1 MNIVRFKKIP
11 EWFKEMIEE
20 FEDSALDFWFW
31 GLIINKSNNIINFCA
46 KKYAGEIKK
55 DVIDIAKMIK
65 IEIALLHGKI
75 NDLELKRELNKI
87 KKMIKIELTDIQI
100 FFWQDC

>member
-1 MNIVRFKKIP
+1 MDIVRFKEIP
-11 EWFKEMIEE
+11 KRISQMIDE

-31 GLIINKSNNIINFCA
+31 SLITRKGNDIINFCA

-55 DVIDIAKMIK
+55 DVVDIAKMIK

-75 NDLELKRELNKI
+75 NNIEMNRELNKI
-87 KKMIKIELTDIQI
+87 KKIIKTELTDIQI
-100 FFWQDC
+100 FF